1 MLALQRFALPLLFGL
16 AVTTAHADDAAIKKN
31 IEAKFPGAKVQS
43 VTKTPYAGLY
53 EVLVEGPQL
62 IYSDDKAKY
71 VFMGAVLD
79 LDAQKNLTEERMQK
93 LTAVKF
99 DTLPLGDAIKVV
111 KGNGSRKIAVFS
123 DADCPYCKKF
133 EQELVNVT
141 DITVYNFLMPLE
153 QLHPEAGKKS
163 RQIWCA
169 PDKVKAWDDWMMKGT
184 LPKNDGNCDN
194 PVAKTV
200 QLGQKLGV
208 QGTPTIIFADGRR
221 VPGMVPAAKLEQLLA
236 GKPAAKK

>member
-1 MLALQRFALPLLFGL
+1 MLSLQRFALPLLFGL
-16 AVTTAHADDAAIKKN
+16 AAATAQADDAAIKKN
-31 IEAKFPGAKVQS
+31 IETKFPGAKVQS
-43 VTKTPYAGLY
+43 ITKTPYAGLY
-53 EVLVEGPQL
+53 EVVVDGPQL
-62 IYSDDKAKY
+62 IYADDKAKY

-184 LPKNDGNCDN
+184 LPKNDGSCDN

-208 QGTPTIIFADGRR
+208 QGTPTIIFADGHR

>member
-1 MLALQRFALPLLFGL
+1 MLSLQRFALPLLFGL
-16 AVTTAHADDAAIKKN
+16 SVTSAQADDAAIKKN
-31 IEAKFPGAKVQS
+31 IETKFPGAKVQS
-43 VTKTPYAGLY
+43 ITKTPYAGMY
-53 EVLVEGPQL
+53 EVVVDGPQL

-141 DITVYNFLMPLE
+141 DITVYNFLYPLE
-153 QLHPEAGKKS
+153 QLHPDAGKKS
-163 RQIWCA
+163 KQIWCA

-184 LPKNDGNCDN
+184 LPKNDGSCDN

-208 QGTPTIIFADGRR
+208 QGTPTIIFADGHR

>member
-1 MLALQRFALPLLFGL
+1 MLSLHRFAVPLLFGL
-16 AVTTAHADDAAIKKN
+16 AAATAHADEAAIKKN

-43 VTKTPYAGLY
+43 VAKTPYAGLY

-153 QLHPEAGKKS
+153 QLHPDAGKKS

-169 PDKVKAWDDWMMKGT
+169 PDKAKAWDDWMMKGT
-184 LPKNDGNCDN
+184 LPKNDGSCDN

-236 GKPAAKK
+236 GKTSAKK

>member
-1 MLALQRFALPLLFGL
+1 MLSLQRFALPLLFGL

-31 IEAKFPGAKVQS
+31 IETKFPGAKVQS

-184 LPKNDGNCDN
+184 LPKNDGSCDN
-194 PVAKTV
+194 PVAKTI
-200 QLGQKLGV
+200 QLGEKLGV
-208 QGTPTIIFADGRR
+208 KGTPTIIFADGRR
-221 VPGMVPAAKLEQLLA
+221 VPGMIPAAKLEQLLA

>member
-1 MLALQRFALPLLFGL
+1 MLSIHRFALPLIFGL
-16 AVTTAHADDAAIKKN
+16 AAATAHADDATIKKN

-62 IYSDDKAKY
+62 IYSDDKANY

-79 LDAQKNLTEERMQK
+79 LNAQKNLTEERMQK

-133 EQELVNVT
+133 EQELANVT
-141 DITVYNFLMPLE
+141 DVTVYTFLYPLE

-163 RQIWCA
+163 KQIWCA

-184 LPKNDGNCDN
+184 LAKNDGTCDN

-200 QLGQKLGV
+200 QLGQKLGI

-221 VPGMVPAAKLEQLLA
+221 VPGMVPAAKLEQMLG

>member
-1 MLALQRFALPLLFGL
+1 MISFKRFAIPLLFGL
-16 AVTTAHADDAAIKKN
+16 ASLAAHADDAAIKKN

-62 IYSDDKAKY
+62 IYSDDKANY

-79 LDAQKNLTEERMQK
+79 LNAQKNLTEERMQK

-99 DTLPLGDAIKVV
+99 DSLPLDSAIKVV

-133 EQELVNVT
+133 EQELTHVT
-141 DITVYNFLMPLE
+141 DITIYTFLYPIDS
-153 QLHPEAGKKS
+153 LHPDAGRKS
-163 RQIWCA
+163 KQIWCA
-169 PDKVKAWDDWMMKGT
+169 PDKVKAWDEFMSKGT
-184 LPKNDGNCDN
+184 LPKNDGSCDN

-200 QLGQKLGV
+200 ELGKKLGIN
-208 QGTPTIIFADGRR
+208 GTPTIVFADGRR
-221 VPGMVPAAKLEQLLA
+221 IPGMVPAAKLEEMLS

>member
-1 MLALQRFALPLLFGL
+1 
-16 AVTTAHADDAAIKKN
+16 
-31 IEAKFPGAKVQS
+31 
-43 VTKTPYAGLY
+43 
-53 EVLVEGPQL
+53 
-62 IYSDDKAKY
+62 
-71 VFMGAVLD
+71 MGAVLD
-79 LDAQKNLTEERMQK
+79 LNAQKNLTEERMQK

-111 KGNGSRKIAVFS
+111 KGNGSRKIAVFA

-133 EQELVNVT
+133 EQELANVT
-141 DITVYNFLMPLE
+141 DITVYTFLYPLD

-163 RQIWCA
+163 KQIWCA
-169 PDKVKAWDDWMMKGT
+169 PDKAKAWDDWMIKGT
-184 LPKNDGNCDN
+184 LPKNDGSCEN

-200 QLGQKLGV
+200 QMGQKLGV

-221 VPGMVPAAKLEQLLA
+221 IPGMVPAAKLEQLLS